1 LKRKGKSCHGKAESD
16 SGKFLMHDSK
26 AALDQRPNKP
36 QNNNLKTTF
45 KMMGEYAQEKEKP
58 CLGVDENIK
67 K

>member
-1 LKRKGKSCHGKAESD
+1 
-16 SGKFLMHDSK
+16 MHDSK
-26 AALDQRPNKP
+26 APLDPRPNKP

-58 CLGVDENIK
+58 SLGVDENIK